1 MTTDVTK
8 AERTAFQ
15 NVIGA
20 AVADIL
26 PKSMREDFL
35 ANYTCMPPP
44 IFMIFISLVE
54 VEYLKTKRYR
64 IKAVLKV
71 ETDLIAS
78 IAASPIGQDGL

>member
-35 ANYTCMPPP
+35 ANCTCMPPP
-44 IFMIFISLVE
+44 IFMILISLVE
-54 VEYLKTKRYR
+54 VKYLKTKIY
-64 IKAVLKV
+64 I
-71 ETDLIAS
+71 E
-78 IAASPIGQDGL
+78 

>member
-54 VEYLKTKRYR
+54 VKYLKTKIYMY
-64 IKAVLKV
+64 IYI
-71 ETDLIAS
+71 E
-78 IAASPIGQDGL
+78 